1 MNISKFL
8 CILVALSTLV
18 HNQSQAGDSKDARI
32 ITSIKSGQELNY
44 QEKLKLMKLII
55 GGKISKRSFPFFG
68 DIVFSDP
75 DWK

>member
-1 MNISKFL
+1 MKIYKFL
-8 CILVALSTLV
+8 FILALSALV
-18 HNQSQAGDSKDARI
+18 HNQSQAKDSKEARI
-32 ITSIKSGQELNY
+32 IKSIMSGQVLNY
-44 QEKLKLMKLII
+44 QEKLKLMKLLI